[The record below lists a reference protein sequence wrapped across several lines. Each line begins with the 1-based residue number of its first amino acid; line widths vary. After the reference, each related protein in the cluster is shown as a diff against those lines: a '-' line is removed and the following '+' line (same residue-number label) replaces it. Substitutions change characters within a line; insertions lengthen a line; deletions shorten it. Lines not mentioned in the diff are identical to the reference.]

1 MRKLLTS
8 RLFRCTLCLILVC
21 CMIVNCLA
29 IKAEASVLG
38 GTALALFGDD
48 AIALIAAC
56 LAGLGVMAKL
66 ETEMDTLTFRHLCQ
80 DAYDAM
86 AAAGEWVVDGAV
98 TVYNCATEL
107 WDYGVDCGMVQ
118 WLHDWLFDS
127 GTVSSSTSVTHS
139 FSIGGE
145 ARTAISNI
153 PCELVVFWRTGYD
166 YYAGCTLTA
175 YAPITDGTSSLSV
188 TYRDNTYYAQT
199 FNGYYV
205 VTVAQTSGTVYANS
219 CWDTSLPVIHDNTA
233 CRSADE
239 VYQKYFSGEVFP
251 PSISTSLDVSLGT
264 IAPPGSNIETEYGE
278 YIVIVAPN
286 GVPDTGGD
294 GSGDDQPQIPIIPVP
309 VLPSYE
315 ETIQLP
321 QEDIWKGNKVETED
335 PDTGGSTDPSTGT
348 DTDDPDSGS
357 NDPTTPTT
365 GTDTDPDTQPDSPG
379 APSTDIG
386 DYQIDLKEF
395 FPFCIPFDLY
405 DFFTCLNADPVA
417 PVIEWV
423 IPLPGGDTYPL
434 EINLSA
440 FDGVAQLLRRLQLLL
455 FCVGLAFKTRDLIKG

>member
-1 MRKLLTS
+1 MRKLVTS

-21 CMIVNCLA
+21 CMIFNCIA

-48 AIALIAAC
+48 AIAVIAAC

-118 WLHDWLFDS
+118 WLHDWIFDS
-127 GTVSSSTSVTHS
+127 QVVGIEGIASNPGVTVP
-139 FSIGGE
+139 
-145 ARTAISNI
+145 ADA
-153 PCELVVFWRTGYD
+153 L
-166 YYAGCTLTA
+166 ATA
-175 YAPITDGTSSLSV
+175 YAAPFAFFSYVETVSGAYKGSLSYFLCYSYESPIIV
-188 TYRDNTYYAQT
+188 RYMDSAGNGWSIYTEDSSATAYCYAIYGAWNKCT
-199 FNGYYV
+199 G
-205 VTVAQTSGTVYANS
+205 
-219 CWDTSLPVIHDNTA
+219 
-233 CRSADE
+233 
-239 VYQKYFSGEVFP
+239 
-251 PSISTSLDVSLGT
+251 SISGQNTSKRLLGPTWIGTEDSMDLVTSHDISLGV
-264 IAPPGSNIETEYGE
+264 IAPPGTDIQTEYGE

-294 GSGDDQPQIPIIPVP
+294 GSGDDQPKIPIIPVP

-365 GTDTDPDTQPDSPG
+365 GTGTDPDTQPDSPG

-386 DYQIDLKEF
+386 DYQIDLKKF

-434 EINLSA
+434 EIDLSA